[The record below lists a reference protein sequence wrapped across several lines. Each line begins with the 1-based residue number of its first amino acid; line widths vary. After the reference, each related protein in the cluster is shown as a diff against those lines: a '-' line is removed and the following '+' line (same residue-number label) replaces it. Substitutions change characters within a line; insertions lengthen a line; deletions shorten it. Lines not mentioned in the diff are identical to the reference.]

1 MEIVTVKIPQELFY
15 YLISNLNED
24 IIAKKETLEELE
36 NKKELIVDMTE
47 EEVEKGIE
55 GVKLDGE
62 KTMKLLEILS
72 AQKDNVKLVK
82 G

>member
-24 IIAKKETLEELE
+24 IIAQKETLEELE
-36 NKKELIVDMTE
+36 NKKEQIVDMTDE
-47 EEVEKGIE
+47 EIEKGIIII
-55 GVKLDGE
+55 KTDAE
-62 KTMKLLEILS
+62 KTMKLLEILDS
-72 AQKDNVKLVK
+72 QKDNVKLIK